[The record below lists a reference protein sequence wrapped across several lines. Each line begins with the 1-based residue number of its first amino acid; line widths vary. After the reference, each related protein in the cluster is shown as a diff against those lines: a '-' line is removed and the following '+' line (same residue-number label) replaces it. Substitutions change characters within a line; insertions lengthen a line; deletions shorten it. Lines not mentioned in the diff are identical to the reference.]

1 MTASFCAAPHPDD
14 PEVFCN
20 RPGSGKFGNHQ
31 FHSGFSIR
39 HDRYVDWDNKGFVPS
54 EKQRKDEASDKNH
67 SLMKDIAS
75 RIRRD

>member
-1 MTASFCAAPHPDD
+1 MTTSFCAAPHPDD

-39 HDRYVDWDNKGFVPS
+39 HDRYVDWDNKGFAPVETDLPC
-54 EKQRKDEASDKNH
+54 RTPVV
-67 SLMKDIAS
+67 LPTFL
-75 RIRRD
+75 